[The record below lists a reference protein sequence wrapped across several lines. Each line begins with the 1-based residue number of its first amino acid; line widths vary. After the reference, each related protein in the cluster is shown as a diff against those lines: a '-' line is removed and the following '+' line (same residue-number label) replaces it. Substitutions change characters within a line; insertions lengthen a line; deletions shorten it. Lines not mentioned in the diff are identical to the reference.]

1 MSSEHQVTEL
11 GVAIMDIETAFNKFY
26 EALGEDVAASGL
38 GNEVLRE
45 LDVLRG
51 EIARA
56 ERIA

>member
-11 GVAIMDIETAFNKFY
+11 RVAISCIETAFNKFY
-26 EALGEDVAASGL
+26 DVLGEDVAASGL

-45 LDVLRG
+45 LDALRG

-56 ERIA
+56 EEI